1 MAFFCAWTLR
11 QEGSEQ
17 LFASLIQRI
26 GWHIWL
32 LQVDTQLV
40 SATLLLTLY
49 LTLYVRMVITT
60 TGVNAINYSFEKRQR
75 EIAKQKKKDAKR
87 DRKTD
92 KAGQSDKEEYS
103 ENLV

>member
-1 MAFFCAWTLR
+1 
-11 QEGSEQ
+11 
-17 LFASLIQRI
+17 FASLIQSI

-60 TGVNAINYSFEKRQR
+60 TGVNAITVSLQVFAALLEP
-75 EIAKQKKKDAKR
+75 QK
-87 DRKTD
+87 
-92 KAGQSDKEEYS
+92 
-103 ENLV
+103 

>member
-1 MAFFCAWTLR
+1 
-11 QEGSEQ
+11 
-17 LFASLIQRI
+17 
-26 GWHIWL
+26 
-32 LQVDTQLV
+32 
-40 SATLLLTLY
+40 
-49 LTLYVRMVITT
+49 VRKT
-60 TGVNAINYSFEKRQR
+60 NYSFEKRQR